1 MKKENGFDM
10 LENADDNTVERLSLV
25 PVLGKD
31 EKDRMLRMSM
41 KKYNEKAGE
50 ETDQITGNDAGPER
64 DEHEHEV
71 MTVQFRRKPDLMF
84 ILSAAACFA
93 IVTGIF
99 GLRFFRDKGDKID
112 FNAENTVTTIVETS
126 EPDRNIVVTEI
137 GTSETDMST
146 VATDTLIVTV
156 TSEITES
163 TSASDGKSSES
174 EAVQKESV
182 TEKQV
187 IPAETTVT
195 LPVETTVTEKEVTDK
210 PDPWKEDPE
219 AYAEE
224 LYKDEIARV
233 KSEYGDRLSSLNYFL
248 YDLDVTSGTDEPDV
262 RELILYYGTC
272 SADTNGYIYTV
283 RNGELI
289 RFDKTVGGGH
299 TTFYEDLNDGCLVAN
314 ESWMAVT
321 ALEWYRIEGDELV
334 TVKEEKFETMYMSED
349 EQKEKLESYNLRE
362 IVFAGYSMGDNSS
375 HEWLRDD
382 IDFNAYK

>member
-10 LENADDNTVERLSLV
+10 LENADDNTVERLSSI

-50 ETDQITGNDAGPER
+50 ETDQITGNDAGLER
-64 DEHEHEV
+64 DGHEHEV

-99 GLRFFRDKGDKID
+99 GLRIFRDKGDRID
-112 FNAENTVTTIVETS
+112 FNAENTVTTIAE
-126 EPDRNIVVTEI
+126 
-137 GTSETDMST
+137 TSETDMST
-146 VATDTLIVTV
+146 VAADTETLIVTV
-156 TSEITES
+156 TSGITES

-174 EAVQKESV
+174 EAVQKENV

-187 IPAETTVT
+187 TPAETTVT

-233 KSEYGDRLSSLNYFL
+233 KSEYGDRLFSFKYFL

-289 RFDKTVGGGH
+289 RFDKTAGGGH

-334 TVKEEKFETMYMSED
+334 TVKEEKFETMYMSAD

-362 IVFAGYSMGDNSS
+362 IVFTGYY
-375 HEWLRDD
+375 LDD
-382 IDFNAYK
+382 DTSNE